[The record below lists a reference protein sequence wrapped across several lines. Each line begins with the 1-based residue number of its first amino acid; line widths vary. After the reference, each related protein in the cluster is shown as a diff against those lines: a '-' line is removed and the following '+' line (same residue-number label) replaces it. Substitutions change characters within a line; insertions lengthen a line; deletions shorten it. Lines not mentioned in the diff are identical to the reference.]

1 MFEMRDGTGD
11 RMWVLVTA
19 VKKRKL
25 VGRLTNMPFMIPRL
39 MPGAKIKFKREHI
52 IDIWYDDDTGKPAG
66 DEGQDP
72 DHPGARLL
80 CQGCNGHTEHGK
92 ELASERTDRSAD
104 LSAPV
109 FPAPAGAEFRVTGTA

>member
-1 MFEMRDGTGD
+1 MSVKLMFEMRDGGAD

-25 VGRLTNMPFMIPRL
+25 VGRLTDMPFMIPRL
-39 MPGAKIKFKREHI
+39 MPGDEIKFKREHI
-52 IDIWYDDDTGKPAG
+52 IDIWYDDDTGQPAG

-72 DHPGARLL
+72 DHLGARIL

-92 ELASERTDRSAD
+92 ELASEVGRID
-104 LSAPV
+104 APTS
-109 FPAPAGAEFRVTGTA
+109 PSPSSSQAPSPE